1 MKLQDGPIFLWCNI
15 IGWIY
20 VNSVNTYNEI
30 NTSIT
35 SAIHHLVLTQ
45 LGMKAGIKLWGEDG
59 VRAIVKAMKQFNDRK
74 VVTPMLPQEVTPEV
88 KAKALGYLMFLK
100 MKRSGDIKGR
110 GCADGRP
117 QRVYM
122 DKGATSSPT
131 PNTESIFMTAM
142 IEAMEQRDVA
152 TVDIP
157 GAFLQTKASDGTI
170 IKLQGTLVNN
180 LIKIDE
186 EWAKYVVYE
195 GRNKVPTVYSTAI
208 KALYGTVDAAKLFYD
223 NLSNV
228 LINQLG
234 FKRNDYDPCVVNKQI
249 KGHQCTIVWHVD
261 DLKISHK
268 DKDVVSW
275 VIAELNKRYGD
286 IMPVTEHRGPVH
298 DYLGM
303 IFDFS
308 TGKEVQITMYQYID
322 GVLKTA
328 QERYKTGVGM
338 ATPAST
344 NSNHTEEEDVELF
357 DGDKREEYHSLT
369 AQLHYMSKR
378 GRPDLQQSIA
388 FH

>member
-1 MKLQDGPIFLWCNI
+1 
-15 IGWIY
+15 
-20 VNSVNTYNEI
+20 
-30 NTSIT
+30 
-35 SAIHHLVLTQ
+35 
-45 LGMKAGIKLWGEDG
+45 
-59 VRAIVKAMKQFNDRK
+59 
-74 VVTPMLPQEVTPEV
+74 
-88 KAKALGYLMFLK
+88 MFLK
-100 MKRSGDIKGR
+100 TKWSGDIKGR

-122 DKGATSSPT
+122 NKGATSSPT
-131 PNTESIFMTAM
+131 RNTESIFMTAM

-157 GAFLQTKASDGTI
+157 GAFLQTKASDVTI
-170 IKLQGTLVNN
+170 IKLQGALVNT

-208 KALYGTVDAAKLFYD
+208 KALYGTVDAVKLFYD

-322 GVLKTA
+322 SVLEDIPTV
-328 QERYKTGVGM
+328 YKEGISM
-338 ATPAST
+338 ATPAPLNLYET
-344 NSNHTEEEDVELF
+344 RAEGVEMLNNEEKDQ
-357 DGDKREEYHSLT
+357 YHSTT
-369 AQLHYMSKR
+369 AQLLYLSKR
-378 GRPDLQQSIA
+378 ARPDIQQSIA
-388 FH
+388 FHCTRVREPTRDDQKKLGRTVRYLMNTKYLPLILRMDEHGVVEWWVDASFAVHEDMKSRTGCAMSLGKGTICGSS